1 MTSKAFRFLLPM
13 ALLSMAALAQAGGGA
28 AAANPP
34 ANPPAANAAA
44 TTKIGIVDIQRV
56 ILASNE
62 GQRDFQSLQKKFEP
76 KQAELQKMNT
86 EVEDLKKQLNTQ
98 GDKLNDD
105 ARGSL
110 VKSIDAK
117 QKVLQ
122 RALEDAQG
130 DFQTQ
135 QNEIAQRIGQKVLE
149 VLDKYAKDRGFSLVL
164 NVSDPQSPVLWA
176 AASVDL
182 TKEIVD
188 AYNTHSGVAAPAAP
202 SATRPTAPGTT
213 APRPAA
219 PAPRPATTPP
229 KPPSR

>member
-1 MTSKAFRFLLPM
+1 MTSKLFRYLLPVAVM
-13 ALLSMAALAQAGGGA
+13 SVSALAQAGGA

-34 ANPPAANAAA
+34 A

-62 GQRDFQSLQKKFEP
+62 GQRDFQALQKKFEP

-86 EVEDLKKQLNTQ
+86 EVEDLKKQLSTQ

-117 QKVLQ
+117 QKTLQ

-130 DFQTQ
+130 DFQSQ

-149 VLDKYAKDRGFSLVL
+149 VLDKYAKERGFSLVL

-176 AASVDL
+176 ASSVDL
-182 TKEIVD
+182 TKDLVD
-188 AYNTHSGVAAPAAP
+188 AYNAQSGVAAPPAAP
-202 SATRPTAPGTT
+202 SAPSASRPAPGGTT
-213 APRPAA
+213 VPRPAA
-219 PAPRPATTPP
+219 PRPPTTTPQQ